1 MLLIIIILAVVQ
13 GFCEFLPISSSG
25 HIVLLHN
32 LFNLECDIVSLNII
46 LHLAT
51 ALSVIVMYRK
61 QIWWLI
67 RNPLSKQTVNLV
79 IATVVTGIFILLFK
93 PFIDNLLGGKFLAV
107 SFLITAVI
115 LLIATVVNKKYISVS
130 PVTTKTAL
138 IMGLFQG
145 IAVLPGISR
154 SGTTLCAGLVCGS
167 EKGAVADFSFLLSL
181 PIIIMGAVYDLIF
194 ETSNFSGILWWQLL
208 IAFIVAFICGIFAIK
223 ITKTL
228 AQKTKLWVFSIYL
241 TILSIVC
248 FIIL

>member
-1 MLLIIIILAVVQ
+1 MLLIVIILAVVQ
-13 GFCEFLPISSSG
+13 GFCEFLPVSSSG

-32 LFNLECDIVSLNII
+32 LFNLQCDIVSLNII

-67 RNPLSKQTVNLV
+67 KNPLSKQSVNLV
-79 IATVVTGIFILLFK
+79 LSTAVTVVFILLFK
-93 PFIDNLLGGKFLAV
+93 PLLDNVLNGKFLAV
-107 SFLITAVI
+107 SFLITAGI
-115 LLIATVVNKKYISVS
+115 LVIATVVNKKYVSVS

-145 IAVLPGISR
+145 IAVSPGISR

-167 EKGAVADFSFLLSL
+167 QKGAVADFSFLLSL
-181 PIIIMGAVYDLIF
+181 PIIILGAVYDFLF
-194 ETSNFSGILWWQLL
+194 ETPNFSGILWWQLL
-208 IAFIVAFICGIFAIK
+208 IGFIVAFICGIISIK
-223 ITKTL
+223 VTKAL
-228 AQKTKLWVFSIYL
+228 AEKTKLWVFSIYL